1 MHENGGVYL
10 QASEWKLAV
19 DCLLKRNDKVEEGLH
34 KILPTD
40 HKYFPTCGEPYAMYN
55 SYLGE
60 QTGYRYGTPGQSW
73 RTASGQWLLYALVR
87 YIYGLQPELDGLLLN
102 PCLPPDWKD
111 CLITKVFRGCTY
123 NIHYTQKDNGA
134 CNRIEK
140 LTVNGKMVDAT
151 KPIKPI
157 KGEVFNIEVILAN

>member
-40 HKYFPTCGEPYAMYN
+40 QKYFPTCGEPYAMYN

-102 PCLPPDWKD
+102 PCLPPEWKD
-111 CLITKVFRGCTY
+111 CSISKVFCGCTY

-157 KGEVFNIEVILAN
+157 KGEVFNIEVTLAN